1 LISHA
6 GLAVESRDDHNRRMA
21 SMENDRDSAEW
32 LRGLSAEGPVREET
46 VSRLRAL
53 LLRVARAVAT
63 QRRASVPDRGLEE
76 VDDLCHQAASD
87 AAMAILRKLPDFRGD
102 SRFTTWACKFVMF
115 EISTRLRRH
124 AWRHRKI
131 EPNEQVLDRLVDSAL
146 PALTRLEQTETLH
159 FLQRAIRDDLT
170 DRQRLIFQAAV
181 LDEVPIDVLAER
193 LDSTRG
199 AIYKILHDARAR
211 LRRALAR
218 NEGKEERV

>member
-1 LISHA
+1 
-6 GLAVESRDDHNRRMA
+6 MA
-21 SMENDRDSAEW
+21 SKEADRDSAEW
-32 LRGLSAEGPVREET
+32 LRGLNAEGPTREEAVT
-46 VSRLRAL
+46 RLRAL

-63 QRRASVPDRGLEE
+63 QRRASLPDRGWEE

-87 AAMAILRKLPDFRGD
+87 AAMAILRKLPEFRGD
-102 SRFTTWACKFVMF
+102 SRFTTWACKFAMF

-131 EPNEQVLDRLVDSAL
+131 EVDEQVWDRLADSAP
-146 PALTRLEQTETLH
+146 PALTRLEQNETLH
-159 FLQRAIRDDLT
+159 SLQRAIRNDLT

-211 LRRALAR
+211 LRKAIAHS
-218 NEGKEERV
+218 EGKEERV